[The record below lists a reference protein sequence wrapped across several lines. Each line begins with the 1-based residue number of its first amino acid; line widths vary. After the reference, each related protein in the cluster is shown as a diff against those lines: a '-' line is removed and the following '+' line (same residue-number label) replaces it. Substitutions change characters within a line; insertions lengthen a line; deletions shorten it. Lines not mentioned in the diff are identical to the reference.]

1 MTILIYRVLLLTHER
16 LCPKEKIM
24 GFQQNELLV
33 EFAGDILIIT
43 LNRPEQ
49 RNALTFG
56 MYHKISELCQQ
67 AGTHLDDRGV
77 KAIVISGAGE
87 KAFAAGTDIGQF
99 KSFKTIQDG
108 HDYEARIEAVI
119 SSIET
124 CRVPVIAALH
134 GAVTGGGL
142 VIAAAAH
149 LRLASADVQI
159 GMPIARTLGNCL
171 AIANLRRLVAL
182 FGEARVA
189 HMILTAELLSADQA
203 LASGFVHDVLEDRV
217 TMLARATELA
227 QRLTKMAPVTI
238 QSSLDGLRRLRHATA
253 CPDDTDLI
261 TACYNSDDFAE
272 GVAAFLEKRK
282 PNWSGR

>member
-1 MTILIYRVLLLTHER
+1 MTDE
-16 LCPKEKIM
+16 
-24 GFQQNELLV
+24 
-33 EFAGDILIIT
+33 IIISVDQHIATVT
-43 LNRPEQ
+43 LNRPEA

-56 MYHKISELCQQ
+56 MYQALSDLCQQ
-67 AGTHLDDRGV
+67 AGTAKDDRAI
-77 KAIVISGAGE
+77 KAIVICGAGE

-99 KSFKTIQDG
+99 TSFKTLQDG
-108 HDYEARIEAVI
+108 HDYEAQIESVI
-119 SSIET
+119 RSIET

-149 LRLASADVQI
+149 LRLASADVKI

-171 AIANLRRLVAL
+171 AITNLRRLVAL

-203 LASGFVHDVLEDRV
+203 FASGFVHDVLQDRD
-217 TMLARATELA
+217 TMLARATALA
-227 QRLTKMAPVTI
+227 QRLTTMAPLTI
-238 QSSLDGLRRLRHATA
+238 QSSLDGLRRLRHAAA
-253 CPDDTDLI
+253 CPDDSDLI
-261 TACYNSDDFAE
+261 AACYTSEDFAE

-282 PNWSGR
+282 PNWHGR

>member
-1 MTILIYRVLLLTHER
+1 ME
-16 LCPKEKIM
+16 
-24 GFQQNELLV
+24 FQQNELLA
-33 EFAGDILIIT
+33 EFADGILMLT

-56 MYHKISELCQQ
+56 MYQQISEFCQR
-67 AGTHLDDRGV
+67 AGTERDEQGI

-99 KSFKTIQDG
+99 TSFETLEDG
-108 HDYEARIEAVI
+108 HEYEARIESVI

-142 VIAAAAH
+142 VIATAAH
-149 LRLASADVQI
+149 LRLASADVKI

-171 AIANLRRLVAL
+171 AIANLRRLVDL

-203 LASGFVHDVLEDRV
+203 LASGFVHDVLEGRDA
-217 TMLARATELA
+217 MLARATVLA
-227 QRLTKMAPVTI
+227 QRLTTMAPLTI
-238 QSSLDGLRRLRHATA
+238 QSSLDGLRRLRRAAT
-253 CPDDTDLI
+253 CPDDSDLI
-261 TACYNSDDFAE
+261 AACYTSEDFAE

-282 PNWSGR
+282 PNWHGR

>member
-1 MTILIYRVLLLTHER
+1 MTDEITIFVDQHIAT
-16 LCPKEKIM
+16 
-24 GFQQNELLV
+24 V
-33 EFAGDILIIT
+33 T
-43 LNRPEQ
+43 LNRPEA

-56 MYHKISELCQQ
+56 MYQALSDLCQQ
-67 AGTHLDDRGV
+67 AGTAEDDREI
-77 KAIVISGAGE
+77 KAIVICGAGE

-99 KSFKTIQDG
+99 TAFETLEDG
-108 HDYEARIEAVI
+108 HDYEAQIESVI
-119 SSIET
+119 QSIET

-149 LRLASADVQI
+149 LRLACANAKI

-171 AIANLRRLVAL
+171 SITNLRRLVAL

-203 LASGFVHDVLEDRV
+203 LSSGFVHDVLENRDA
-217 TMLARATELA
+217 MLARATALA
-227 QRLTKMAPVTI
+227 QRLTTMAPLTI
-238 QSSLDGLRRLRHATA
+238 QSSLDGLRRLRHAAA
-253 CPDDTDLI
+253 CPDDSDLI
-261 TACYNSDDFAE
+261 AACYTSEDFAE

-282 PNWSGR
+282 PDWHGR

>member
-1 MTILIYRVLLLTHER
+1 MTDE
-16 LCPKEKIM
+16 
-24 GFQQNELLV
+24 
-33 EFAGDILIIT
+33 IIISVDQHIATVT
-43 LNRPEQ
+43 LNRPEA

-56 MYHKISELCQQ
+56 MYQALSDLCQQ
-67 AGTHLDDRGV
+67 AGTAKDDRAI
-77 KAIVISGAGE
+77 KAIVICGAGE

-99 KSFKTIQDG
+99 TSFKTLQDG
-108 HDYEARIEAVI
+108 HDYEAQIESVI
-119 SSIET
+119 RSIET

-149 LRLASADVQI
+149 LRLASADVKI

-171 AIANLRRLVAL
+171 AITNLRRLVAL

-203 LASGFVHDVLEDRV
+203 LASGFVHDVLQDRD
-217 TMLARATELA
+217 TMLARATALA
-227 QRLTKMAPVTI
+227 QRLTTMAPLTI
-238 QSSLDGLRRLRHATA
+238 QSSLDGLRRLRHAAA
-253 CPDDTDLI
+253 CPDDSDLI
-261 TACYNSDDFAE
+261 AACYTSEDFAE

-282 PNWSGR
+282 PNWHGR

>member
-1 MTILIYRVLLLTHER
+1 MTDE
-16 LCPKEKIM
+16 
-24 GFQQNELLV
+24 
-33 EFAGDILIIT
+33 IIISVDQHIATVT
-43 LNRPEQ
+43 LNRPEA

-56 MYHKISELCQQ
+56 MYQALSDLCQQ
-67 AGTHLDDRGV
+67 AGTAKDDRAI
-77 KAIVISGAGE
+77 KAIVICGAGE

-99 KSFKTIQDG
+99 TSFKTLQDG
-108 HDYEARIEAVI
+108 HDYEAQIESVI
-119 SSIET
+119 RSIET

-149 LRLASADVQI
+149 LRLASADVKI

-171 AIANLRRLVAL
+171 AITNLRRLVAL

-203 LASGFVHDVLEDRV
+203 LASGFLHDVLEDRA
-217 TMLARATELA
+217 TMLARATALA
-227 QRLTKMAPVTI
+227 QRLTTMAPLTI

-253 CPDDTDLI
+253 CPDDSDLI
-261 TACYNSDDFAE
+261 AACYTSEDFAE

-282 PNWSGR
+282 PNWSGC

>member
-1 MTILIYRVLLLTHER
+1 MTDE
-16 LCPKEKIM
+16 
-24 GFQQNELLV
+24 
-33 EFAGDILIIT
+33 IIISVDQHIANVT
-43 LNRPEQ
+43 LNRPDA

-56 MYHKISELCQQ
+56 MYQALADLCRQ
-67 AGTHLDDRGV
+67 AGTEQDDQHI
-77 KAIVISGAGE
+77 KAIVIAGAGE

-99 KSFKTIQDG
+99 TAFETLQDG
-108 HDYEARIEAVI
+108 HDYEAQIETVI

-149 LRLASADVQI
+149 LRLASADVKI

-203 LASGFVHDVLEDRV
+203 LASGFVHDVLEDRA
-217 TMLARATELA
+217 TMLARATALA
-227 QRLTKMAPVTI
+227 QRLTTMAPLTI

-253 CPDDTDLI
+253 CPDDSDLI
-261 TACYNSDDFAE
+261 AACYTSEDFAE

>member
-1 MTILIYRVLLLTHER
+1 MTILFHWVLLLALAR
-16 LCPKEKIM
+16 LCSKEKIM
-24 GFQQNELLV
+24 RLQQNELLV
-33 EFAGDILIIT
+33 DFAGDILKIT
-43 LNRPEQ
+43 LNRPKQ
-49 RNALTFG
+49 RNALTFE

-67 AGTHLDDRGV
+67 AGTQLDDRGV

-87 KAFAAGTDIGQF
+87 KAFAAGTDIGHF
-99 KSFKTIQDG
+99 TSFKTLQDG

-149 LRLASADVQI
+149 LRLASADVKI

-203 LASGFVHDVLEDRV
+203 LASGFVHDILEDRV
-217 TMLARATELA
+217 TTLARATDLA
-227 QRLTKMAPVTI
+227 QRLAKMAPVTI
-238 QSSLDGLRRLRHATA
+238 QSSLDGLRRLRNAIA
-253 CPDDTDLI
+253 CPDDSDLI
-261 TACYNSDDFAE
+261 SACYNSEDFAE

>member
-1 MTILIYRVLLLTHER
+1 MTDE
-16 LCPKEKIM
+16 
-24 GFQQNELLV
+24 
-33 EFAGDILIIT
+33 IIISVDQHIANVT
-43 LNRPEQ
+43 LNRPDA

-56 MYHKISELCQQ
+56 MYQALADLCRQ
-67 AGTHLDDRGV
+67 AGTAQDDQHI
-77 KAIVISGAGE
+77 KAIVIAGAGE

-99 KSFKTIQDG
+99 TAFETLQDG
-108 HDYEARIEAVI
+108 HDYEAQIETVI

-149 LRLASADVQI
+149 LRLASADVKI

-171 AIANLRRLVAL
+171 AISNLRRLVAL

-203 LASGFVHDVLEDRV
+203 LASGFVHDVLEDRA
-217 TMLARATELA
+217 TMLARATALA
-227 QRLTKMAPVTI
+227 QRLTTMAPLTI

-253 CPDDTDLI
+253 CPDDSDLI
-261 TACYNSDDFAE
+261 AACYTSEDFAE

>member
-1 MTILIYRVLLLTHER
+1 MTDE
-16 LCPKEKIM
+16 
-24 GFQQNELLV
+24 
-33 EFAGDILIIT
+33 IIISVDQHIATVT
-43 LNRPEQ
+43 LNRPEA

-56 MYHKISELCQQ
+56 MYQALSDLCQQ
-67 AGTHLDDRGV
+67 AGTAKDDRAI
-77 KAIVISGAGE
+77 KAIVICGAGE

-99 KSFKTIQDG
+99 TSFKTLQDG
-108 HDYEARIEAVI
+108 HDYEAQIESVI
-119 SSIET
+119 RSIEN

-149 LRLASADVQI
+149 LRLASADVKI

-171 AIANLRRLVAL
+171 AITNLRRLVAL

-203 LASGFVHDVLEDRV
+203 LASGFVHDVLQDRD
-217 TMLARATELA
+217 TMLARATALA
-227 QRLTKMAPVTI
+227 QRLTTMAPLTI
-238 QSSLDGLRRLRHATA
+238 QSSLDGLRRLRHAAA
-253 CPDDTDLI
+253 CPDDSDLI
-261 TACYNSDDFAE
+261 AACYTSEDFAE

-282 PNWSGR
+282 PNWHGR

>member
-1 MTILIYRVLLLTHER
+1 MTDE
-16 LCPKEKIM
+16 
-24 GFQQNELLV
+24 
-33 EFAGDILIIT
+33 IIISVDQHIAT
-43 LNRPEQ
+43 VKLNRPEA

-56 MYHKISELCQQ
+56 MYQALSDLCQQ
-67 AGTHLDDRGV
+67 AGTAKDDRAI
-77 KAIVISGAGE
+77 KAIVICGAGE

-99 KSFKTIQDG
+99 TSFKTLQDG
-108 HDYEARIEAVI
+108 HDYEAQIESVI
-119 SSIET
+119 RSIES

-149 LRLASADVQI
+149 LRLASADVKI

-171 AIANLRRLVAL
+171 AITNLRRLVAL

-203 LASGFVHDVLEDRV
+203 LASGFVHDVLQDRD
-217 TMLARATELA
+217 TMLARATALA
-227 QRLTKMAPVTI
+227 QRLTTMAPLTI
-238 QSSLDGLRRLRHATA
+238 QSSLDGLRRLRHAAA
-253 CPDDTDLI
+253 CPDDSDLI
-261 TACYNSDDFAE
+261 AACYTSEDFAE

-282 PNWSGR
+282 PNWHGR

>member
-1 MTILIYRVLLLTHER
+1 MTGE
-16 LCPKEKIM
+16 
-24 GFQQNELLV
+24 
-33 EFAGDILIIT
+33 IIISVDQHIATVT
-43 LNRPEQ
+43 LNRPEA

-56 MYHKISELCQQ
+56 MYQALSDLCQQ
-67 AGTHLDDRGV
+67 AGTAKDDRAI
-77 KAIVISGAGE
+77 KAIVICGAGE

-99 KSFKTIQDG
+99 TSFKTLQDG
-108 HDYEARIEAVI
+108 HDYEAQIESVI
-119 SSIET
+119 RSIET

-149 LRLASADVQI
+149 LRLASADVKI

-171 AIANLRRLVAL
+171 AITNLRRLVAL

-203 LASGFVHDVLEDRV
+203 LASGFVHDVLQDRD
-217 TMLARATELA
+217 TMLARATALA
-227 QRLTKMAPVTI
+227 QRLTTMAPLTI

-253 CPDDTDLI
+253 CPDDSDLI
-261 TACYNSDDFAE
+261 AACYTSEDFAE

-282 PNWSGR
+282 PNWHGR

>member
-1 MTILIYRVLLLTHER
+1 M
-16 LCPKEKIM
+16 
-24 GFQQNELLV
+24 
-33 EFAGDILIIT
+33 
-43 LNRPEQ
+43 
-49 RNALTFG
+49 
-56 MYHKISELCQQ
+56 
-67 AGTHLDDRGV
+67 
-77 KAIVISGAGE
+77 
-87 KAFAAGTDIGQF
+87 
-99 KSFKTIQDG
+99 
-108 HDYEARIEAVI
+108 
-119 SSIET
+119 
-124 CRVPVIAALH
+124 IAALH

>member
-1 MTILIYRVLLLTHER
+1 MTDE
-16 LCPKEKIM
+16 
-24 GFQQNELLV
+24 
-33 EFAGDILIIT
+33 IIISVDQHIANVT
-43 LNRPEQ
+43 LNRPDA

-56 MYHKISELCQQ
+56 MYQALADLCRQ
-67 AGTHLDDRGV
+67 AGTTKDDQHI
-77 KAIVISGAGE
+77 KAIVIAGAGE

-99 KSFKTIQDG
+99 TAFETLQDG
-108 HDYEARIEAVI
+108 HDYEAQIETVI

-149 LRLASADVQI
+149 LRLASADVKI

-203 LASGFVHDVLEDRV
+203 LASGFVHDVLEDRAA
-217 TMLARATELA
+217 MLARATALA
-227 QRLTKMAPVTI
+227 QRLTTMAPLTI

-253 CPDDTDLI
+253 CPDDSDLI
-261 TACYNSDDFAE
+261 AACYTSEDFAE

>member
-1 MTILIYRVLLLTHER
+1 MTDE
-16 LCPKEKIM
+16 
-24 GFQQNELLV
+24 
-33 EFAGDILIIT
+33 IIISVDQHIATVT
-43 LNRPEQ
+43 LNRPEA

-56 MYHKISELCQQ
+56 MYQALSDLCQQ
-67 AGTHLDDRGV
+67 AGTAKDDRAI
-77 KAIVISGAGE
+77 KAIVICGAGE

-99 KSFKTIQDG
+99 TSFKTLQDG
-108 HDYEARIEAVI
+108 HDYEAQIESVI
-119 SSIET
+119 RSIET

-149 LRLASADVQI
+149 LRLASADVKI

-171 AIANLRRLVAL
+171 AITNLRRLVAL

-203 LASGFVHDVLEDRV
+203 LASGFVHDVLQDRD
-217 TMLARATELA
+217 TMLARATALA
-227 QRLTKMAPVTI
+227 QRLTTMAPLTI
-238 QSSLDGLRRLRHATA
+238 QSSLDGLRRLRHAAA
-253 CPDDTDLI
+253 CPDDSDLI
-261 TACYNSDDFAE
+261 AACYTSADFAE

-282 PNWSGR
+282 PNWHGR

>member
-1 MTILIYRVLLLTHER
+1 MTDE
-16 LCPKEKIM
+16 
-24 GFQQNELLV
+24 
-33 EFAGDILIIT
+33 IIISVDQHIATVT
-43 LNRPEQ
+43 LNRPEA

-56 MYHKISELCQQ
+56 MYQALSDLCQQ
-67 AGTHLDDRGV
+67 AGTAKDDRAI
-77 KAIVISGAGE
+77 KAIVICGAGE

-99 KSFKTIQDG
+99 TSFKTLQDG
-108 HDYEARIEAVI
+108 HDYEAQIESVI
-119 SSIET
+119 RSIET

-149 LRLASADVQI
+149 LRLASADVKI

-171 AIANLRRLVAL
+171 AITNLRRLVAL

-203 LASGFVHDVLEDRV
+203 FASGFVHDVLQDRD
-217 TMLARATELA
+217 TMLARATALA
-227 QRLTKMAPVTI
+227 QRLTTMAPLTI

-253 CPDDTDLI
+253 CPDDSDLI
-261 TACYNSDDFAE
+261 AACYTSEDFAE

-282 PNWSGR
+282 PNWHGR

>member
-1 MTILIYRVLLLTHER
+1 MTDE
-16 LCPKEKIM
+16 
-24 GFQQNELLV
+24 
-33 EFAGDILIIT
+33 IIISVDQHIANVT
-43 LNRPEQ
+43 LNRPDA

-56 MYHKISELCQQ
+56 MYQALADLCWQ
-67 AGTHLDDRGV
+67 AGTAQDDQHI
-77 KAIVISGAGE
+77 KAIVIAGAGE
-87 KAFAAGTDIGQF
+87 KSFAAGTDIGQF
-99 KSFKTIQDG
+99 TAFETLQDG
-108 HDYEARIEAVI
+108 HDYEAQIETVI

-149 LRLASADVQI
+149 LRLASADVKI

-203 LASGFVHDVLEDRV
+203 LASGFVHDVLEDRA
-217 TMLARATELA
+217 TMLARATALA
-227 QRLTKMAPVTI
+227 QRLTTMAPLTI

-253 CPDDTDLI
+253 CPDDSDLI
-261 TACYNSDDFAE
+261 AACYTSEDFAE

>member
-1 MTILIYRVLLLTHER
+1 MTDE
-16 LCPKEKIM
+16 
-24 GFQQNELLV
+24 
-33 EFAGDILIIT
+33 IIISVDQHIATVT
-43 LNRPEQ
+43 LNRPEA

-56 MYHKISELCQQ
+56 MYQALSDLCQQ
-67 AGTHLDDRGV
+67 AGTAKDDRAI
-77 KAIVISGAGE
+77 KAIVICGAGE

-99 KSFKTIQDG
+99 TSFKTLQDG
-108 HDYEARIEAVI
+108 HDYEAQIESVI
-119 SSIET
+119 RSIET

-149 LRLASADVQI
+149 LRLASADVKI

-171 AIANLRRLVAL
+171 AITNLRRLVAL

-203 LASGFVHDVLEDRV
+203 LVSGFVHDVLQDRD
-217 TMLARATELA
+217 TMLARATALA
-227 QRLTKMAPVTI
+227 QRLTTMAPLTI
-238 QSSLDGLRRLRHATA
+238 QSSLDGLRRLRHAAA
-253 CPDDTDLI
+253 CPDDSDLI
-261 TACYNSDDFAE
+261 AACYTSEDFAE

-282 PNWSGR
+282 PNWHGR

>member
-1 MTILIYRVLLLTHER
+1 MTDE
-16 LCPKEKIM
+16 
-24 GFQQNELLV
+24 
-33 EFAGDILIIT
+33 IIISIDQHIANVT
-43 LNRPEQ
+43 LNRPDA

-56 MYHKISELCQQ
+56 MYQALADLCRQ
-67 AGTHLDDRGV
+67 AGTEQDDQHI
-77 KAIVISGAGE
+77 KAIVIAGAGE

-99 KSFKTIQDG
+99 TAFETLQDG
-108 HDYEARIEAVI
+108 HDYEAQIETVI

-149 LRLASADVQI
+149 LRLASADVKI

-171 AIANLRRLVAL
+171 AIANLRRLVAV

-189 HMILTAELLSADQA
+189 HMILTAESLSADQA
-203 LASGFVHDVLEDRV
+203 LASGFVHDVLEDRA
-217 TMLARATELA
+217 TMLARATALA
-227 QRLTKMAPVTI
+227 QRLTTMAPLTI

-253 CPDDTDLI
+253 CPDDSDLI
-261 TACYNSDDFAE
+261 AACYTSEDFAE

>member
-1 MTILIYRVLLLTHER
+1 
-16 LCPKEKIM
+16 M
-24 GFQQNELLV
+24 GFQQNELLT
-33 EFAGDILIIT
+33 EFTGGILT
-43 LNRPEQ
+43 LVLNRPKQ

-56 MYHKISELCQQ
+56 MYQKISELCQR
-67 AGTHLDDRGV
+67 AGTELDEQGIRV
-77 KAIVISGAGE
+77 IVISGAGE
-87 KAFAAGTDIGQF
+87 EAFAAGTDIGQF
-99 KSFKTIQDG
+99 TSFETLADG
-108 HDYEARIEAVI
+108 REYEARIEEVI
-119 SSIET
+119 TSIET

-149 LRLASADVQI
+149 LRLASANVKI

-189 HMILTAELLSADQA
+189 HMILTAELLSANQA

-217 TMLARATELA
+217 TMLARANNLA
-227 QRLTKMAPVTI
+227 QRLTTMAPLTI

-253 CPDDTDLI
+253 CPDDSDLI
-261 TACYNSDDFAE
+261 AACYTSEDFAE

-282 PNWSGR
+282 PKWSGR

>member
-1 MTILIYRVLLLTHER
+1 ME
-16 LCPKEKIM
+16 
-24 GFQQNELLV
+24 FQQNELLA
-33 EFAGDILIIT
+33 EFADGILMLT

-49 RNALTFG
+49 RNALTFE
-56 MYHKISELCQQ
+56 MYQKISEFCQR
-67 AGTHLDDRGV
+67 AGTELDEQGI
-77 KAIVISGAGE
+77 KAIVISGAGG

-99 KSFKTIQDG
+99 TSFKSLQDG
-108 HDYEARIEAVI
+108 HDYEAQIESVI

-149 LRLASADVQI
+149 LRLASADVKI

-171 AIANLRRLVAL
+171 AITNLRRLVAL

-203 LASGFVHDVLEDRV
+203 LASGFVHDVLKDRA
-217 TMLARATELA
+217 TMLAPATILA
-227 QRLTKMAPVTI
+227 QSLTTMAPLTI
-238 QSSLDGLRRLRHATA
+238 QYSLDGLRRLRHAAA
-253 CPDDTDLI
+253 CPDDSDLI
-261 TACYNSDDFAE
+261 AACYSSEDFAE

-282 PNWSGR
+282 PTWNGR

>member
-1 MTILIYRVLLLTHER
+1 ME
-16 LCPKEKIM
+16 
-24 GFQQNELLV
+24 FQQNELLAD
-33 EFAGDILIIT
+33 FSGSILMLK

-49 RNALTFG
+49 RNALTFE
-56 MYHKISELCQQ
+56 MYQKISEFCQR
-67 AGTHLDDRGV
+67 AGTELDDKGIR
-77 KAIVISGAGE
+77 AIVISGAGE

-99 KSFKTIQDG
+99 TSFETLQDG
-108 HDYEARIEAVI
+108 YDYEAQIEVVI

-142 VIAAAAH
+142 IIAAAAH
-149 LRLASADVQI
+149 LRLASANVKI

-171 AIANLRRLVAL
+171 AVGNLRRLVTL

-203 LASGFVHDVLEDRV
+203 LASGFVHDVLDDHE
-217 TMLARATELA
+217 TLLQRATELA
-227 QRLTKMAPVTI
+227 QRLTQMAPLTI
-238 QSSLDGLRRLRHATA
+238 QSSLEGLRRLRHAIA

-261 TACYNSDDFAE
+261 ETCYQSDDFAE

-282 PNWSGR
+282 PEWRGR

>member
-1 MTILIYRVLLLTHER
+1 MTDE
-16 LCPKEKIM
+16 
-24 GFQQNELLV
+24 
-33 EFAGDILIIT
+33 IIISVDQHIAT
-43 LNRPEQ
+43 VKLNRPEA

-56 MYHKISELCQQ
+56 MYQALSDLCQQ
-67 AGTHLDDRGV
+67 AGTAKDDRAI
-77 KAIVISGAGE
+77 KAIVICGAGE

-99 KSFKTIQDG
+99 TSFKTLQDG
-108 HDYEARIEAVI
+108 HDYEAQIESVI
-119 SSIET
+119 RSIET

-149 LRLASADVQI
+149 LRLASADVKI

-171 AIANLRRLVAL
+171 AITNLRRLVAL

-203 LASGFVHDVLEDRV
+203 LASGFVHDVLQDRD
-217 TMLARATELA
+217 TMLARATALA
-227 QRLTKMAPVTI
+227 QRLTTMAPLTI

-253 CPDDTDLI
+253 CPDDSDLI
-261 TACYNSDDFAE
+261 AACYTSEDFAE

-282 PNWSGR
+282 PNWHGR

>member
-1 MTILIYRVLLLTHER
+1 MTDE
-16 LCPKEKIM
+16 
-24 GFQQNELLV
+24 
-33 EFAGDILIIT
+33 IIISVDQHIATVT
-43 LNRPEQ
+43 LNRPEA

-56 MYHKISELCQQ
+56 MYQALFDLCRQ
-67 AGTHLDDRGV
+67 AGTPKDDRAI
-77 KAIVISGAGE
+77 KAIVICGAGE

-99 KSFKTIQDG
+99 TSFETLQDG
-108 HDYEARIEAVI
+108 HDYEAQIESVI

-149 LRLASADVQI
+149 LRLASADVRI

-171 AIANLRRLVAL
+171 AITNLRRLVAL

-203 LASGFVHDVLEDRV
+203 LASGFVHDVLESRDA
-217 TMLARATELA
+217 MLARATALA
-227 QRLTKMAPVTI
+227 QRLTTMAPLTI
-238 QSSLDGLRRLRHATA
+238 QSSLDGLRRLRHAAA
-253 CPDDTDLI
+253 CPDDSDLI
-261 TACYNSDDFAE
+261 AACYTSEDFAE

>member
-1 MTILIYRVLLLTHER
+1 MTDE
-16 LCPKEKIM
+16 
-24 GFQQNELLV
+24 
-33 EFAGDILIIT
+33 IIISVDQHIANVT
-43 LNRPEQ
+43 LNRPDA

-56 MYHKISELCQQ
+56 MYQALADLCQQ
-67 AGTHLDDRGV
+67 AGTAQDDRHI
-77 KAIVISGAGE
+77 KAIVIAGAGE

-99 KSFKTIQDG
+99 TAFETLQDG
-108 HDYEARIEAVI
+108 HDYEAQIEAVI
-119 SSIET
+119 SSIES

-149 LRLASADVQI
+149 LRLASADVKI

-203 LASGFVHDVLEDRV
+203 LASGFVHDVLEDRA
-217 TMLARATELA
+217 TMLARATALA
-227 QRLTKMAPVTI
+227 QRLTTMAPLTI

-253 CPDDTDLI
+253 CPDDSDLI
-261 TACYNSDDFAE
+261 AACYASEDFAE